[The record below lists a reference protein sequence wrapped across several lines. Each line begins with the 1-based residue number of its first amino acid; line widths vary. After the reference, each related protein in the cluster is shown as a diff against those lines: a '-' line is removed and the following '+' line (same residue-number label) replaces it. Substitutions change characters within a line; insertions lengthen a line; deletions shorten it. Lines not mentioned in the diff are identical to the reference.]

1 MGEFSDCPC
10 PAGGIVFAGCWGGV
24 WRGTRKMLEIVA
36 IVGAVLL
43 GLLLIFL
50 VYRSARTYDAGAHAT
65 FITTKNGDFY
75 GALRA
80 PMTIWDPSIKVLRD
94 KHAPDLKIMTADAGG
109 AYFEK
114 SLVNRRTGEISLR
127 IHTCAPR
134 PFLSTTTDK
143 RQLLIK
149 AKVAF
154 NLDVDRI
161 QIPSQM
167 ESFGTTLA
175 TRIENLFDNAISE
188 FEDQDVFKHQHEIEK
203 RVLIELQ
210 NIEEPPEGSQP
221 LGMPLGINVYEAM
234 FSFERPEKP
243 INKDLANGP
252 MAYDNEHL
260 DDLVDMLEK
269 ANPAT
274 VEVLMRMLELQTKQN
289 IVQMLCKS
297 GGLVAFTASE
307 LGLSE
312 RTVERAHNGANIMKP
327 ADAPAVVAAPAPATP
342 ADSPVA
348 RPVDPATAYYSLGAP
363 KGQKPAEPAKDA

>member
-1 MGEFSDCPC
+1 
-10 PAGGIVFAGCWGGV
+10 
-24 WRGTRKMLEIVA
+24 MLEIVA
-36 IVGAVLL
+36 IIVAVLV
-43 GLLLIFL
+43 GLLLAFL

-65 FITTKNGDFY
+65 FITTKGGDFY

-80 PMTIWDPSIKVLRD
+80 PMTIWNPSIKVLRD
-94 KHAPDLKIMTADAGG
+94 KHAPDIKIMTADTSGG
-109 AYFEK
+109 YFEK

-127 IHTCAPR
+127 VHTCAPR
-134 PFLSTTTDK
+134 PFMSTTTDK

-149 AKVAF
+149 PKVAF
-154 NLDVDRI
+154 HLDIDRI
-161 QIPSQM
+161 QIPTQM
-167 ESFGTTLA
+167 ESFGTTL
-175 TRIENLFDNAISE
+175 TSRIENLFDNAISE
-188 FEDQDVFKHQHEIEK
+188 YEDQDVFKHQREIEQ
-203 RVLIELQ
+203 RVLRELQ
-210 NIEEPPEGSQP
+210 DIEEPPEGERP
-221 LGMPLGINVYEAM
+221 TGMPLGIKVYEAM
-234 FSFERPEKP
+234 FSFERPQKP

-274 VEVLMRMLELQTKQN
+274 VEVLMRMLELQTRQN

-327 ADAPAVVAAPAPATP
+327 AEATIIAATPAAAPAPG
-342 ADSPVA
+342 DSPVA

-363 KGQKPAEPAKDA
+363 KGQPKVAEPAKDS

>member
-1 MGEFSDCPC
+1 MS
-10 PAGGIVFAGCWGGV
+10 VGCWGGV
-24 WRGTRKMLEIVA
+24 WRGTWKMLEIVA
-36 IVGAVLL
+36 IVGAVLV

-65 FITTKNGDFY
+65 FITTKGGDFY

-94 KHAPDLKIMTADAGG
+94 KHAPDLKIMTTDVSG

-114 SLVNRRTGEISLR
+114 SLVNRRTGEITLR
-127 IHTCAPR
+127 VQTCAPR
-134 PFLSTTTDK
+134 PFMSTTTDK

-149 AKVAF
+149 PKVAF
-154 NLDVDRI
+154 HLDIDRI
-161 QIPSQM
+161 QIPTQM
-167 ESFGTTLA
+167 ESFGSMLA
-175 TRIENLFDNAISE
+175 TRIENLFDNAMSE
-188 FEDQDVFKHQHEIEK
+188 FEDQDVFKHQREIEQ
-203 RVLIELQ
+203 RVLRELQ
-210 NIEEPPEGSQP
+210 DIEEPQEGERPS
-221 LGMPLGINVYEAM
+221 GMPLGIKVYEAM

-327 ADAPAVVAAPAPATP
+327 AEAPAIAAAPAPAA

-348 RPVDPATAYYSLGAP
+348 KPVDPATAYYNLGAP
-363 KGQKPAEPAKDA
+363 KGQPKAAEAPAAKDS

>member
-1 MGEFSDCPC
+1 
-10 PAGGIVFAGCWGGV
+10 
-24 WRGTRKMLEIVA
+24 MLEIFLIIGSILVA
-36 IVGAVLL
+36 GLVAV
-43 GLLLIFL
+43 L

-65 FITTKNGDFY
+65 FITTRNGDFY

-80 PMTIWDPSIKVLRD
+80 PMTIWDPSIRVLRD
-94 KHAPDLKIMTADAGG
+94 KHAPDLKILTTDASGNF
-109 AYFEK
+109 FEK

-127 IHTCAPR
+127 VHTCAPR

-143 RQLLIK
+143 RQLLIRTR
-149 AKVAF
+149 VAF
-154 NLDVDRI
+154 HLDIDRI

-167 ESFGTTLA
+167 EAFGAMLA
-175 TRIENLFDNAISE
+175 TRVENLFDNAISE
-188 FEDQDVFKHQHEIEK
+188 FEDQDVFRHQRDIER
-203 RVLIELQ
+203 RVLSELQ
-210 NIEEPPEGSQP
+210 EMEAAGEDGAAT
-221 LGMPLGINVYEAM
+221 GMPLGIKIYEAV
-234 FSFERPEKP
+234 FSFSRPEKP

-274 VEVLMRMLELQTKQN
+274 VEVLMRMLELQTRQN

-312 RTVERAHNGANIMKP
+312 RTVERANYGANIMKP
-327 ADAPAVVAAPAPATP
+327 VDTPATVPAPAPAVRVE
-342 ADSPVA
+342 SPVA
-348 RPVDPATAYYSLGAP
+348 PPLDPASAYYGLGAP
-363 KGQKPAEPAKDA
+363 AGAPSASAAKET

>member
-1 MGEFSDCPC
+1 
-10 PAGGIVFAGCWGGV
+10 
-24 WRGTRKMLEIVA
+24 MLEIVA
-36 IVGAVLL
+36 MVVAVLV
-43 GLLLIFL
+43 GLLLAFL

-65 FITTKNGDFY
+65 FITTKDGDFY

-80 PMTIWDPSIKVLRD
+80 PMTIWDPRIKVLRD
-94 KHAPDLKIMTADAGG
+94 KHAPPLSIMSTDATG

-114 SLVNRRTGEISLR
+114 PLVNRRNGEITLR
-127 IHTCAPR
+127 LQICAPR

-143 RQLLIK
+143 REILIK
-149 AKVAF
+149 PKVAF
-154 NLDVDRI
+154 QLDIDRI
-161 QIPSQM
+161 QIPTQM

-175 TRIENLFDNAISE
+175 SRIENLFDNAISE
-188 FEDQDVFKHQHEIEK
+188 YEDQDVFKHQREIEQ
-203 RVLIELQ
+203 RVLRELQ
-210 NIEEPPEGSQP
+210 DIEEPQEGERP
-221 LGMPLGINVYEAM
+221 TGMPLGIKVYEAM
-234 FSFERPEKP
+234 FSFERPAKP

-297 GGLVAFTASE
+297 GGLVAFTAAE

-327 ADAPAVVAAPAPATP
+327 ADAPVVATVAPSTVIA

-348 RPVDPATAYYSLGAP
+348 RPVDPATAYYAQGAP
-363 KGQKPAEPAKDA
+363 KGQPAAPPKDA